1 MNQVKKIKTTK
12 NFEFYSVSTDS
23 NYQIPLIPSMV
34 SAGFPSPADDYLDV
48 PIDLNEH
55 LVENVAATFYIRV
68 IGNSMIDEGINDG
81 DLLIVDRS
89 KNPKNNDIVIGILNG
104 EFTVKKIEKACV
116 DIGFFQ
122 VVGHGIN
129 LNKINKIC
137 KIGHTFFNSP
147 NSNKI
152 KLAPKKWNK
161 KNKNLY
167 RGYFPSDVNV
177 KEGLD
182 IGDLQVSN
190 NYAKKTKNQYIEY
203 LNLNKSFNKNS
214 LNLLSDYFDE
224 I

>member
-89 KNPKNNDIVIGILNG
+89 KDPKNNDIVIGILNG
-104 EFTVKKIEKACV
+104 EFTVKKIEK
-116 DIGFFQ
+116 I
-122 VVGHGIN
+122 
-129 LNKINKIC
+129 
-137 KIGHTFFNSP
+137 
-147 NSNKI
+147 
-152 KLAPKKWNK
+152 
-161 KNKNLY
+161 KNKLFLVPANQNFQRIEINSEMDFSVWGVVTY
-167 RGYFPSDVNV
+167 V
-177 KEGLD
+177 
-182 IGDLQVSN
+182 IH
-190 NYAKKTKNQYIEY
+190 KTR
-203 LNLNKSFNKNS
+203 
-214 LNLLSDYFDE
+214 
-224 I
+224 